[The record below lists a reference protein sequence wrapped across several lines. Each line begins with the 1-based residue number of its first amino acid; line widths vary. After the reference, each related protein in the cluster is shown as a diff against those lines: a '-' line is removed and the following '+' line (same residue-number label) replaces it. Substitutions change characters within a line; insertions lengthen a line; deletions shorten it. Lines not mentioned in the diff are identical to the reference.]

1 MALLIFFTSAAIA
14 GCKKQDQDSMI
25 ERPVNDESVYSTLTN
40 EEHLKLTEYLKSGA
54 IIDSAD
60 FVNKIN
66 ALKQESS
73 QKNKSLY
80 INKISSVTD
89 GSSVSSEEINAA
101 NFLTLSASEVYQGE
115 PDYYNVA
122 SVPATSGIRK
132 AFKAINEEY
141 STFVIRGNRIKS
153 VVPFVAVI
161 DKYVSNNQGR
171 LIKIAAQVG
180 APPFMLPDGPHWG
193 VYAPVGQAYLQSNT
207 IQGNT
212 SIVDVAAM
220 GNETRTII
228 RSTSNDVKI
237 TAEVD
242 ATIYKAGAELG
253 AGWIISSSE
262 NVYNNYTLAGTLRI
276 TYNGAG
282 FQDSYDLPGFSYFSS
297 LKITQTGLL
306 RN

>member
-1 MALLIFFTSAAIA
+1 MKKKHLNWHCSSSSLLLPRSA
-14 GCKKQDQDSMI
+14 
-25 ERPVNDESVYSTLTN
+25 PY
-40 EEHLKLTEYLKSGA
+40 
-54 IIDSAD
+54 
-60 FVNKIN
+60 
-66 ALKQESS
+66 
-73 QKNKSLY
+73 
-80 INKISSVTD
+80 
-89 GSSVSSEEINAA
+89 
-101 NFLTLSASEVYQGE
+101 
-115 PDYYNVA
+115 
-122 SVPATSGIRK
+122 TSGIRK
-132 AFKAINEEY
+132 GFKAINEEY

-212 SIVDVAAM
+212 GIVDVAAM

-282 FQDSYDLPGFSYFSS
+282 FQDSYDLPGFSYFST